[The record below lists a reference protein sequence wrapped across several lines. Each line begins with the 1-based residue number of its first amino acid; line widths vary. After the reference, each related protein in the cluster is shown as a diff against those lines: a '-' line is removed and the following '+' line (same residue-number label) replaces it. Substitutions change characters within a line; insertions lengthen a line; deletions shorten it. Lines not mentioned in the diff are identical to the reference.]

1 MRQRGPRSAA
11 SKAAAVVIEG
21 GFGTRPE
28 PPADL
33 TERQAE
39 IWREIVSS
47 EDPNFF
53 DTGALRALLS
63 GYCRHRDAAEG
74 ISKIINLFDPAW
86 LKANE
91 GAKRYKDL
99 LKMRDLETRAATS
112 LATKLRLTN
121 QSRYNEKTAA
131 TAARNAPKKALPWEM

>member
-1 MRQRGPRSAA
+1 MKQRGRRSAA
-11 SKAAAVVIEG
+11 AQSVVIAG

-28 PPADL
+28 PPLDL
-33 TERQAE
+33 TARQGE

-53 DTGALRALLS
+53 NTGALRGLLAA
-63 GYCRHRDAAEG
+63 YCRHREAYEG
-74 ISKIINLFDPAW
+74 ISAIINSFDPQW

-99 LKMRDLETRAATS
+99 LKMRDLETRGATS

-121 QSRYNEKTAA
+121 QSRYNEKTSA
-131 TAARNAPKKALPWEM
+131 TAARNAAKGPKPWEM

>member
-1 MRQRGPRSAA
+1 MNQRGRRSAA
-11 SKAAAVVIEG
+11 AQAAVVIAG

-28 PPADL
+28 PPTDL

-53 DTGALRALLS
+53 NTGALRGMLS
-63 GYCRHRDAAEG
+63 EYCRHREASEG
-74 ISKIINLFDPAW
+74 ISKIINSFDPQW

-99 LKMRDLETRAATS
+99 LKMRDLETRGATS

-121 QSRYNEKTAA
+121 QSRYNAQSGA
-131 TAARNAPKKALPWEM
+131 TAARNAAKGPKPWEM

>member
-1 MRQRGPRSAA
+1 MNQRGRKSAA
-11 SKAAAVVIEG
+11 AQAAVVIAG

-28 PPADL
+28 PPTDL

-53 DTGALRALLS
+53 NTGALRGMLS
-63 GYCRHRDAAEG
+63 EYCRHREASEG
-74 ISKIINLFDPAW
+74 ISKIINSFDPQW

-99 LKMRDLETRAATS
+99 LKMRDLETRGATS

-121 QSRYNEKTAA
+121 QSRYNAQSGA
-131 TAARNAPKKALPWEM
+131 TAARNAAKGPKPWEM

>member
-1 MRQRGPRSAA
+1 MRQRGRKSAA
-11 SKAAAVVIEG
+11 AQAAVVIAG

-33 TERQAE
+33 TPRQGD
-39 IWREIVSS
+39 IWREIVGS

-53 DTGALRALLS
+53 NTGALRGLLAA
-63 GYCRHRDAAEG
+63 YCRHREAYEG
-74 ISKIINLFDPAW
+74 ISAIINGFDPQW
-86 LKANE
+86 LKASE

-99 LKMRDLETRAATS
+99 LKMRDLETRGATS

-121 QSRYNEKTAA
+121 QSRYTEKTSA
-131 TAARNAPKKALPWEM
+131 TAARNALKGPRPWEM

>member
-1 MRQRGPRSAA
+1 MNQRGRRSNAA
-11 SKAAAVVIEG
+11 KAVVIKG
-21 GFGTRPE
+21 GFGRRPE

-47 EDPNFF
+47 EAPDFF
-53 DTGALRALLS
+53 NTGALRGLLAD
-63 GYCRHRDAAEG
+63 YCRRRDAAEG
-74 ISKIINLFDPAW
+74 VSAIINVFKPEW
-86 LKANE
+86 LKNSE

-99 LKMRDLETRAATS
+99 LMMRDIETRGATS

-121 QSRYNEKTAA
+121 QSRYYPNIAA
-131 TAARNAPKKALPWEM
+131 TAARRAAKEARKPWEV